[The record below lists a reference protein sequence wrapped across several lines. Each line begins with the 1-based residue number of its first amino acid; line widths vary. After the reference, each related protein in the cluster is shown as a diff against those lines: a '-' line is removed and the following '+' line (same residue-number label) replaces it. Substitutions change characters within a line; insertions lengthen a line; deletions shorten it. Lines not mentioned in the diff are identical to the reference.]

1 MKRNPRKLGW
11 TKSYR
16 SAHGKEMVVDG
27 ALALASRR
35 NVPVRYNRDHVAKA
49 LEAMVKFS
57 EIRAKRE
64 RAFYVNRMSGN
75 RERQLAEDRKLVAEN
90 QASYCAQID
99 RGNLTCFQ
107 HLLPIE
113 LRDVTLQES
122 HIDMDESLV
131 MDEEEMDVDMEQEEK
146 EEVAPLKSA
155 LKKTKVKQTKQV
167 KMKVGGGFEQE

>member
-1 MKRNPRKLGW
+1 
-11 TKSYR
+11 
-16 SAHGKEMVVDG
+16 MVVDG

-57 EIRAKRE
+57 EVRAKRE
-64 RAFYVNRMSGN
+64 RVFYRNRMSGN
-75 RERQLAEDRKLVAEN
+75 RERQIEADRKLVEEN
-90 QASYCAQID
+90 
-99 RGNLTCFQ
+99 Q

-113 LRDVTLQES
+113 LRDVTLKES

-131 MDEEEMDVDMEQEEK
+131 MDEEEMDVDMEIEET

-155 LKKTKVKQTKQV
+155 MKKTKKTKQTKQV
-167 KMKVGGGFEQE
+167 KMKVGGGFEEE